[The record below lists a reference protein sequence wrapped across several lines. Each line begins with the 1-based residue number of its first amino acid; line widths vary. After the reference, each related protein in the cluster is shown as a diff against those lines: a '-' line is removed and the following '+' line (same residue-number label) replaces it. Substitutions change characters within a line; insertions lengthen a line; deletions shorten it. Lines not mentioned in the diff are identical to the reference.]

1 MATVES
7 EARRR
12 VTKRPEERREDI
24 LDAALRVFVD
34 RGVANATVA
43 DITAAAGIAKGT
55 FYLYYDSKEALLGAL
70 KERFFDDL
78 IAHAASFFARVGRD
92 DWWAL
97 ADATAESM
105 IDFMIERADQC
116 QVFAQEGMT
125 PETYAPFAETD
136 AKLNAMFATA
146 IKMGVD
152 AGVFECED
160 PETTAAFIDYAI
172 QGTLEHAM
180 LYRGVESID
189 RDRIVAAAKALIRK
203 VLAPAPPAGG

>member
-1 MATVES
+1 MSILES
-7 EARRR
+7 EARKR

-24 LDAALRVFVD
+24 LDAGLRVFVE
-34 RGVANATVA
+34 RGIPHVTVA
-43 DITAAAGIAKGT
+43 DITAAAGVAKGT

-70 KERFFDDL
+70 KERFVDEL
-78 IAHAASFFARVGRD
+78 IAHASSLFARIGRD

-97 ADATAESM
+97 ADATVESM
-105 IDFMIERADQC
+105 VDFMLEHADQC

-125 PETYAPFAETD
+125 PENYAPFAECE
-136 AKLNAMFATA
+136 AKLQEMFAA
-146 IKMGVD
+146 GIKMGVE

-160 PETTAAFIDYAI
+160 PETTAALIDHSI

-189 RDRIVAAAKALIRK
+189 RDRIVAAGQTLIRK
-203 VLAPAPPAGG
+203 VLART